1 MRKKLSLFD
10 IFIKMRYTCGMDQ
23 EIIGRL
29 TRLTEEEKEILAGQ
43 TLRRGDYTLS
53 DKFIVNEK
61 KLLGAGKQLD
71 LRLHTRFIDFPE
83 HGHDYMEFMYV
94 YAGGITH
101 VIDGEKIGLAR
112 GDILF
117 LNRHT
122 RHSVLRAGQEDIGIN
137 FIVSNDFLKQ
147 VFRNVRNDP
156 IMSGFLTRNF
166 DSDGEGEYL
175 HFSTAEC
182 FPVRNL
188 MDNLIYAL
196 AKHTPDD
203 TAILT
208 QIVSLLFSYLS
219 HYRETLRSGLRV
231 TSPDTRLKQ
240 AVSAYISERYTDATL
255 SDLAR
260 ELGYS
265 TEYLS
270 RRIAGLFGENF
281 RALLCN
287 ERLEAAAN
295 LLRETKLSTAQIA
308 EAVGYENCSHF
319 YRMFREKYGMTPRH
333 FRRGD
338 SV

>member
-1 MRKKLSLFD
+1 
-10 IFIKMRYTCGMDQ
+10 MDR
-23 EIIGRL
+23 EIIERL
-29 TRLTEEEKEILAGQ
+29 TRLTGEEREILAGQ
-43 TLRRGDYTLS
+43 ALRRGDYTLS

-61 KLLGAGKQLD
+61 KLLGAGKQLN
-71 LRLHTRFIDFPE
+71 LRLHTRFVDFPE

-94 YAGGITH
+94 YAGSVTH
-101 VIDGEKIGLAR
+101 VIDGKELRLAC

-117 LNRHT
+117 LNRHI
-122 RHSVLRAGQEDIGIN
+122 RHSVRRAGREDIGIN

-166 DSDGEGEYL
+166 EHGGEGEYL
-175 HFSTAEC
+175 HFSTADC

-188 MDNLIYAL
+188 TDNLIYAL

-203 TAILT
+203 SGILT

-240 AVSAYISERYTDATL
+240 AVSAYIAERYPGARLTE
-255 SDLAR
+255 LAGL
-260 ELGYS
+260 LGYS
-265 TEYLS
+265 AEYLS
-270 RRIAGLFGENF
+270 RRIAALFGENF
-281 RALLCN
+281 RGLLSA
-287 ERLEAAAN
+287 ERLENAAR
-295 LLRETKLSTAQIA
+295 LLKETKLSAAQIA

-319 YRMFREKYGMTPRH
+319 YRAFRERFGMTPHRY
-333 FRRGD
+333 RRGE
-338 SV
+338 